1 MSTPTLM
8 SLMLSSTD
16 PDRLHDWYTTALPPQ
31 SDDHQDQYRILGY
44 GGFYLFLD
52 SRDDVGPKTAEPG
65 RVVLNFDVDDAHA
78 VAARIDQLGTE
89 WLAPLE
95 DRDGSFFATAI
106 DPDGNYVQVI
116 ELSEEHQQQMAQQ
129 TVGA

>member
-16 PDRLHDWYTTALPPQ
+16 PERLHRWYTTALPPQ

-52 SRDDVGPKTAEPG
+52 SREDVGPTTAEPG
-65 RVVLNFDVDDAHA
+65 RVVLNFDVDARA
-78 VAARIDQLGTE
+78 VAARVDELGTE

-95 DRDGSFFATAI
+95 DRDGRLLAPAI

-116 ELSEEHQQQMAQQ
+116 QLSEEHKLQMAQQ
-129 TVGA
+129 TAGA